1 MIYMSGQLGEG
12 KNIEE
17 QTRNVLKTIDEIL
30 AKCGSDKT
38 RILELTIWLSDIT
51 RDYEG
56 MNRVYDEWLTAGSP
70 PCRACIE
77 AKLFSPKYFIEVRA
91 VATM

>member
-17 QTRNVLKTIDEIL
+17 QTKNVFKTIDEIL
-30 AKCGSDKT
+30 TKCGSDKT
-38 RILELTIWLSDIT
+38 RILELTIWLSNIT
-51 RDYEG
+51 RDYDG
-56 MNRVYDEWLTAGSP
+56 MNKVYDEWIIAGSP

-77 AKLFSPKYFIEVRA
+77 AKLFSPNYFIEVRA
-91 VATM
+91 VATV